1 MNWIMF
7 YDYTALFLNF
17 FIWISL
23 FYALIALTNIP
34 YNIAVKRNH
43 PQQDAIMIAGWVSLF
58 TLQLLWPLIMIWATL
73 YREDRGWGTK
83 SLSAS
88 SEDKINSTEDETK
101 VLKEKIAQLE
111 SRFNKLETE
120 QTQLKGGN

>member
-7 YDYTALFLNF
+7 YDYTSLFLVF

-34 YNIAVKRNH
+34 YDIAKKRNH
-43 PQQDAIMIAGWVSLF
+43 PHQDAIMIAGWVSLF
-58 TLQLLWPLIMIWATL
+58 TLQLLWPFVMIWATL

-83 SLSAS
+83 SLNTPS
-88 SEDKINSTEDETK
+88 EDETK
-101 VLKEKIAQLE
+101 ALKEKIAQLE

>member
-7 YDYTALFLNF
+7 YDYTSLFLVF

-34 YNIAVKRNH
+34 YDIAKKRNH
-43 PQQDAIMIAGWVSLF
+43 PHQDAIMIAGWVSLF
-58 TLQLLWPLIMIWATL
+58 TLQLLWPFIMIWATL

-88 SEDKINSTEDETK
+88 TEDKTNE
-101 VLKEKIAQLE
+101 LKEKIAQLE

-120 QTQLKGGN
+120 QTQLKGEN